1 MSPTEYNIAMAQIRA
16 VLIAERVKAVV
27 RWMIIAF
34 YAYLLAEGIWYL
46 ADGWYPGH
54 QRVPLIVMAPI
65 FVFIVGRRLWRRI
78 RREF

>member
-16 VLIAERVKAVV
+16 VLIAERAKAVV
-27 RWMIIAF
+27 RWTIIAF

-46 ADGWYPGH
+46 VDGWYPGH
-54 QRVPLIVMAPI
+54 QRVPLIVMTPI
-65 FVFIVGRRLWRRI
+65 FVFIVGRRLWRRV